1 MRIPLGSIALEGEA
15 SKTKTKKE
23 SNNMKQAVSI
33 TNAKDALALVA
44 KTADKI
50 VVRSANKERNLKAKY
65 ASFSDGVLL
74 GQSGRILSAKRF
86 EEEYGKRMTADCVTA
101 VYDAM
106 QGRMNTLG
114 VDALR
119 RTAEGVEKG
128 KRKVTRIF
136 ANLSNGRQVIE
147 TTTTSKVADIEA
159 VVLETS
165 VNGKAVVDAKVAEAI
180 ARNLA
185 RHNLA

>member
-1 MRIPLGSIALEGEA
+1 
-15 SKTKTKKE
+15 
-23 SNNMKQAVSI
+23 MKQVAI
-33 TNAKDALALVA
+33 TNVKDALALVA
-44 KTADKI
+44 KTAEKI

-65 ASFSDGVLL
+65 ASFADGVAL

-86 EEEYGKRMTADCVTA
+86 EEEYSKKIDANTLTA

-106 QGRMNTLG
+106 QGRMNLLG
-114 VDALR
+114 IDALK

-165 VNGKAVVDAKVAEAI
+165 VNGKALVDAKTAEAI